1 MILNCTISVF
11 FKFGACIFLFMIKHH
26 LKVPTKMLLNRA
38 EYFEKDRRSTAEYI
52 PSKFISQGKIKPTE
66 KIYQLKRII
75 FKVLMNLL

>member
-52 PSKFISQGKIKPTE
+52 PSKFISQGKIKPIE
-66 KIYQLKRII
+66 K
-75 FKVLMNLL
+75 NLSTKTNYF